1 MLEKNVGVVA
11 AATQRPRKQARQ
23 QIVVQTSHHGAEG
36 SASGR
41 RTPQHVSKRL
51 SAAEARRI
59 AFAAQGFGKGRPAGP
74 PGRRQIS
81 AAIERIGLVQI
92 DSVNVLV
99 RSHYLP
105 LFSRLGNYDRTLL
118 ERAAYGGRTRS
129 LFEYWGHEAS
139 LIPISMQ
146 PLFRWRMERAT
157 RGTGTWG
164 RISEFATTRKKYG
177 QSILAQVR
185 ERGPLAAGDI
195 ADHKRTG
202 TGWWSWSEVKIAL
215 EYLFWS
221 GQITAAKRHNFER
234 LYDVPERVFPASV
247 LSARTPDEADAQRE
261 LVRLASRALGVAT
274 AVDLR
279 DYFRL
284 DAVDGNPRIA
294 ELVEAG
300 SLIPVAVEGWKAQAY
315 LAAGTSVP
323 RSIEVRALLSP
334 FDSLVW
340 ERSRDRRLFDFD
352 YRLEIYTPAH
362 KRVHGYYVLPFAY
375 GDRIAARI
383 DAKAQRARST
393 LDVIAVHYEDAT
405 PSIEVRDALAAEIE
419 QLAAWLDLER
429 VSYIR

>member
-1 MLEKNVGVVA
+1 MFEKDVGVIA
-11 AATQRPRKQARQ
+11 AATQRPREQPRE
-23 QIVVQTSHHGAEG
+23 QIVVQTSHHGAQG
-36 SASGR
+36 SASRR
-41 RTPQHVSKRL
+41 RTPQVVSKRL
-51 SAAEARRI
+51 SVAEARRI
-59 AFAAQGFGKGRPAGP
+59 AFAAQGFGKKRPDGV

-139 LIPISMQ
+139 FIPLALQ
-146 PLFRWRMERAT
+146 PLFRWRMERALH
-157 RGTGTWG
+157 GNGTWG
-164 RISEFATTRKKYG
+164 RISEFATKRKKYG
-177 QSILAQVR
+177 GSILAEVR
-185 ERGPLAAGDI
+185 ERGPLAAGDL
-195 ADHKRTG
+195 ADHKRSG
-202 TGWWSWSEVKIAL
+202 TGWWSWSDVKIAL

-221 GQITAAKRHNFER
+221 GQITTAKRRNFER
-234 LYDVPERVFPASV
+234 LYAVPEDVFPASV
-247 LSARTPDEADAQRE
+247 LEAPTPDEAAAQRE
-261 LVRLASRALGVAT
+261 LVRIAARALGVAT

-284 DAVDGNPRIA
+284 DAVDGNPRIV
-294 ELVEAG
+294 ELVEEGA
-300 SLIPVAVEGWKAQAY
+300 LIPVEVEGWKQQAY
-315 LAAGTSVP
+315 LAAGTPVP
-323 RSIEVRALLSP
+323 RRIDVCALLSP

-375 GDRIAARI
+375 GDRLAARV
-383 DAKAQRARST
+383 DAKAQRTAST
-393 LDVIAVHYEDAT
+393 LEVIAIHYEDAR
-405 PSIEVRDALAAEIE
+405 PSIDLRDALRSELE
-419 QLAAWLDLER
+419 LLAGWLGLQR
-429 VSYIR
+429 VTYRR